1 MAQLIKTIF
10 WNPAIYSVSTPE
22 GTKFSLHRGA
32 IAARALI
39 AGGAVFALASR
50 ALPERYSRL
59 FPCAAAGVSALA
71 MGLLAASGGKKE
83 IQARN
88 LDIFLK
94 NPSNPST
101 AVKTYLESKEFET
114 FMGDKETVWTRLC
127 SCSGKLQENALFK
140 RVVLT
145 VYNAFSQSEKHKAFE
160 QSISAVHTNA
170 FHALLASP
178 AELHMPSSHI
188 SLEAALLLKQRGL
201 DVKPAERQARNGNE
215 YAYCYN
221 DQNIP
226 VLHAGCVN
234 TLLALSTER
243 FQQIYPRLLVS
254 EKFWDQPN
262 DGLFDLGDDA
272 VVQSLWN
279 SALQR
284 CYRSKNGDSLLCDV
298 LRKRWTHPFPWG
310 DLIGEEVLNTRVY
323 INRSMI
329 CTLVQH
335 KILTPDQISDND
347 LVVLWTDPLFIDVET
362 AALLKEHKF
371 SPNVKVE
378 KKSLP
383 LRSVLFQKYNNVTW
397 HEELHLK
404 ALLDAG
410 ATYSKSIQSE
420 FSERDEKLGKL
431 FDQYPEQL
439 KTE

>member
-1 MAQLIKTIF
+1 MTQLIKTIF

-22 GTKFSLHRGA
+22 GTKFSLHRGV

-145 VYNAFSQSEKHKAFE
+145 VYNAFSQSEKDKAFE
-160 QSISAVHTNA
+160 QSISAVHRNA

-201 DVKPAERQARNGNE
+201 DVKPAERQARSGSK
-215 YAYCYN
+215 YTYCYN
-221 DQNIP
+221 EENIP
-226 VLHAGCVN
+226 VLHADCVN
-234 TLLALSTER
+234 TLLALSTEQ
-243 FQQIYPRLLVS
+243 FKQIYPRLLKL
-254 EKFWDQPN
+254 EMFWDQPN

-284 CYRSKNGDSLLCDV
+284 SCISKGDSLLCDV
-298 LRKRWTHPFPWG
+298 LRKKWTDPFPWG
-310 DLIGEEVLNTRVY
+310 DLIGEEVSNVRVY

-329 CTLVQH
+329 CSLVQH
-335 KILTPDQISDND
+335 KILTPDQISDDD
-347 LVVLWTDPLFIDVET
+347 LVVLWTDPLFIDVVT
-362 AALLKEHKF
+362 AALLKEHGF
-371 SPNVKVE
+371 SPNVKVDN
-378 KKSLP
+378 KASP
-383 LRSVLFQKYNNVTW
+383 LRSVLFQ
-397 HEELHLK
+397 
-404 ALLDAG
+404 
-410 ATYSKSIQSE
+410 
-420 FSERDEKLGKL
+420 
-431 FDQYPEQL
+431 
-439 KTE
+439 